1 MDQSLWQRVNPKTT
15 SYGEVVLT
23 RYVTISCSVV
33 PANEQCIGTQYASM
47 HLAATL
53 GTASVLMDWE
63 HERTPDSD
71 EIQVIAGYVP
81 SPLYQG
87 FR

>member
-1 MDQSLWQRVNPKTT
+1 
-15 SYGEVVLT
+15 
-23 RYVTISCSVV
+23 
-33 PANEQCIGTQYASM
+33 M

-71 EIQVIAGYVP
+71 EIQVIAGYVDYP
-81 SPLYQG
+81 FIILIIRNSTG
-87 FR
+87 

>member
-1 MDQSLWQRVNPKTT
+1 
-15 SYGEVVLT
+15 
-23 RYVTISCSVV
+23 VT
-33 PANEQCIGTQYASM
+33 PADEQCIGTQYASM

-53 GTASVLMDWE
+53 GTAAVLMDWE

-81 SPLYQG
+81 LPIMQDIADK
-87 FR
+87 